1 MRLRPVF
8 FGPSTQGRTLDTR
21 RLLGQHRWSPTG
33 YDTHHRLM
41 FDHFARITLAN
52 TFFDQRAVIFVERK
66 ILRSILFGGGLIHT
80 TYFIPLSALMEVV

>member
-52 TFFDQRAVIFVERK
+52 TFFDQRAAIFVERK
-66 ILRSILFGGGLIHT
+66 ILRS
-80 TYFIPLSALMEVV
+80 TYSIPLSALMEVV